1 MNPANPSSSRRL
13 ALAGL
18 ALTLVSGCG
27 GLLPKPRPLPA
38 TFTLDA
44 AAPAAPAAAGQPLRP
59 TARPSAQAAP
69 TLVVNVPQAAAGYDR
84 AHMLYLRRPHQ
95 LEYFAQHQ
103 WVDTPA
109 RMLAPLI
116 VTALEQGGAFGAVV
130 RSPAAT
136 DADLRLDTEIVRL
149 QQQFDTQPSQVRFT
163 LRAQL
168 VDSST
173 RQVLAGREFDASV
186 PALSDDPAGGVV
198 AASAAVQDV
207 LGQLARFCADTSA
220 ARPRRSATR

>member
-1 MNPANPSSSRRL
+1 MNPPKPSRSRRL

-18 ALTLVSGCG
+18 TLALISGCAS
-27 GLLPKPRPLPA
+27 LLPKPRPLPA
-38 TFTLDA
+38 TFTLDSP
-44 AAPAAPAAAGQPLRP
+44 APTAAAAGAAPRP
-59 TARPSAQAAP
+59 AAQPSATAAP
-69 TLVVNVPQAAAGYDR
+69 TLVVSAPQSAAGYDS

-116 VTALEQGGAFGAVV
+116 VTALERGGAFGAVL
-130 RSPAAT
+130 RSPVAT

-163 LRAQL
+163 LRAHL
-168 VDSST
+168 VDSTT

-186 PALSDDPAGGVV
+186 AAASDDPAGGVV
-198 AASAAVQDV
+198 AANAAVQEV
-207 LGQLARFCADTSA
+207 LGQLARFCAEASA
-220 ARPRRSATR
+220 ARPRRPAPR